1 MLNGR
6 IDFLASRAG
15 FVLTMVLLCAAT
27 LMAAYGFNRSTNEIL
42 ATQVELENHQTANT
56 HSALSDLV
64 RLTNEILEGV
74 AGGAETRVLAS
85 ILSSV
90 DILYVRADH
99 METRLEN
106 LQGLFLRD
114 PTYVSAETMLQSGA
128 DAVSAIQVLVEDA
141 DAALSSG
148 NALAVMSSA
157 ALVERAKDARMALF
171 RYLDETDKLEQRM
184 LARQTKKVVLLS
196 RATYLFLA
204 LITLAGLAC
213 LRLLRREIIAR
224 KARDKAQR
232 RADHLAYFDP
242 VTGLANRV
250 QFQDRVDAFLTP
262 GARGA
267 LILIDLDGFKEI
279 NDRHG
284 HVVGDSVLKYIGRCI
299 RAEAESNLGFAARLG
314 GDEFAVFLE
323 TDSTAFLKT
332 FCMSLIAE
340 CARPTQIGD
349 ERVSPGISIGLATT
363 TQLAVVDTPRFE
375 DLMRVTDFALY
386 ASKSAGRG
394 RYTLYDSELER
405 AFKERRRLMKDLPRA
420 ILQGE
425 LEVYLQPKV
434 DLRSG
439 RVRGFEALVRW
450 RRDGTVL
457 PPADFIQIAEESGRI
472 VDIDRYVLDASV
484 RIIADWNRRYS
495 TDFSISV
502 NLSGLHFRRAESLSF
517 VNDSLSRHRLPP
529 ELLTLEI
536 TETVQI
542 ANWEQVGESVAELRN
557 RGCRISID
565 DFGTGYSSLAYLR
578 TISADELKID
588 KSLIAEIE
596 TSGESQFI
604 LDAVLDLARSLG
616 LEVVVEGV
624 ERPEQ
629 REILCKLGCIQGQGF
644 LFDRPKPAEDALAGA
659 TFSKDQSSIEASRA

>member
-1 MLNGR
+1 MFNGR

-15 FVLTMVLLCAAT
+15 FILTMVLLCAAT
-27 LMAAYGFNRSTNEIL
+27 LLAAYGFNRSTNEIL
-42 ATQVELENHQTANT
+42 ATQIELENHQTANT

-74 AGGAETRVLAS
+74 AGGSETRLLTS
-85 ILSSV
+85 ISSSL

-106 LQGLFLRD
+106 LQSLFLRD

-128 DAVSAIQVLVEDA
+128 EAVRAIQTLVEDA
-141 DAALSSG
+141 DAALASE
-148 NALAVMSSA
+148 NALGILTSA

-171 RYLDETDKLEQRM
+171 RYLDETGKLEERM
-184 LARQTKKVVLLS
+184 LARQTEKVVLLS
-196 RATYLFLA
+196 QASYIFLS

-213 LRLLRREIIAR
+213 LRLLRGEIMAR

-250 QFQDRVDAFLTP
+250 QFQDRADAFLTP
-262 GARGA
+262 GAKGA

-284 HVVGDSVLKYIGRCI
+284 HVVGDSVLKYVGSRI
-299 RAEAESNLGFAARLG
+299 RAEAESNLGIAARLG

-323 TDSTAFLKT
+323 SDNTAFLKT
-332 FCMSLIAE
+332 FCISLISE
-340 CARPTQIGD
+340 CARPTRIGE
-349 ERVSPGISIGLATT
+349 ERVAPGISVGLATT
-363 TQLAVVDTPRFE
+363 TQISVAKTPCFE
-375 DLMRVTDFALY
+375 DLMRVSDFALY

-405 AFKERRRLMKDLPRA
+405 AFQDRRRLMKDLPRA
-420 ILQGE
+420 VLQGE
-425 LEVYLQPKV
+425 LEVFLQPKV

-439 RVRGFEALVRW
+439 RVKGFEALVRW
-450 RRDGTVL
+450 RRDGILL

-472 VDIDRYVLDASV
+472 VDIDRYVLKTAV
-484 RIIADWNRRYS
+484 EIIADWNRRYS
-495 TDFSISV
+495 TSFSVSV
-502 NLSGLHFRRAESLSF
+502 NLSGLHFRRPESLSF
-517 VNDSLSRHRLPP
+517 VNDALLRHGLPP

-536 TETVQI
+536 TETIQI
-542 ANWEQVGESVAELRN
+542 ANWEQVGESVAELRS

-578 TISADELKID
+578 IISADELKID

-616 LEVVVEGV
+616 LEVVVEGI

-629 REILCKLGCIQGQGF
+629 RDILRKLGCINGQGY
-644 LFDRPKPAEDALAGA
+644 LFDRPKPAEEALAGA
-659 TFSKDQSSIEASRA
+659 TFSGDRTSQKVSTA

>member
-6 IDFLASRAG
+6 MDFLASRAG
-15 FVLTMVLLCAAT
+15 FILSMALLCAAT
-27 LMAAYGFNRSTNEIL
+27 LSAAYAFNRSTNEIL
-42 ATQVELENHQTANT
+42 ATQIELENHQTANT
-56 HSALSDLV
+56 HSALNDLV
-64 RLTNEILEGV
+64 RLTNEVLEGLS
-74 AGGAETRVLAS
+74 GGDESEVLAS
-85 ILSSV
+85 ISASV

-106 LQGLFLRD
+106 LQALFLRD
-114 PTYVSAETMLQSGA
+114 PNYVSAATMLQSGSE
-128 DAVSAIQVLVEDA
+128 AVMALRLLVD
-141 DAALSSG
+141 DSDTALSST
-148 NALAVMSSA
+148 NPFAIFSA
-157 ALVERAKDARMALF
+157 TALVDRAKAARRAVF
-171 RYLDETDKLEQRM
+171 HYLDETVKLEQRM

-196 RATYLFLA
+196 RATYVFLV

-213 LRLLRREIIAR
+213 MRLLRREVMAR
-224 KARDKAQR
+224 KARDKAER

-250 QFQDRVDAFLTP
+250 QFQDRVDAFLAP
-262 GARGA
+262 GAKGA
-267 LILIDLDGFKEI
+267 LIIIDLDGFKEI

-284 HVVGDSVLKYIGRCI
+284 HVVGDHVLKHVGRCI
-299 RAEAESNLGFAARLG
+299 RAEAEANLGIAARLG

-332 FCMSLIAE
+332 FCLALISE
-340 CARPTQIGD
+340 CARPIQFGED
-349 ERVSPGISIGLATT
+349 RVTPGISVGLATT
-363 TQLAVVDTPRFE
+363 TQLSAAEAPRFD
-375 DLMRVTDFALY
+375 DLMRVSDFALY

-425 LEVYLQPKV
+425 LVVFLQPKV
-434 DLRSG
+434 DLQTA
-439 RVRGFEALVRW
+439 RVKGFEALVRW
-450 RRDGTVL
+450 RRDGTIL
-457 PPADFIQIAEESGRI
+457 PPGDFIQIAEESGRI
-472 VDIDRYVLDASV
+472 IDIDRYVLDTAV
-484 RIIADWNRRYS
+484 EIIANWNRRYS
-495 TDFSISV
+495 TDFSVSV

-517 VNDSLSRHRLPP
+517 VIDALQRHSLPP

-536 TETVQI
+536 TETVQL
-542 ANWEQVGESVAELRN
+542 ANWEQVGQSVAELRS

-578 TISADELKID
+578 TISADELKTD

-604 LDAVLDLARSLG
+604 LDAVLDLARSLR
-616 LEVVVEGV
+616 LEVVVEGI
-624 ERPEQ
+624 ERLEQ
-629 REILCKLGCIQGQGF
+629 RDILCRLGCSDGQGF
-644 LFDRPKPAEDALAGA
+644 LFGRPRPAKYALAGA
-659 TFSKDQSSIEASRA
+659 TFRENLPPQEASTG

>member
-1 MLNGR
+1 MFNGQK
-6 IDFLASRAG
+6 DFLASRVG
-15 FVLTMVLLCAAT
+15 FILTMALLCMAT
-27 LMAAYGFNRSTNEIL
+27 LFAGYGFSRSTNEIL
-42 ATQVELENHQTANT
+42 ATGVELENHQTANT
-56 HSALSDLV
+56 HSALNDLV
-64 RLTNEILEGV
+64 RLTNEILEGLS
-74 AGGAETRVLAS
+74 GGSEMDVLAS
-85 ILSSV
+85 ISASV

-106 LQGLFLRD
+106 SHGLILGD
-114 PTYVSAETMLQSGA
+114 PNYASVESMLQSGA
-128 DAVSAIQVLVEDA
+128 DAILAIRSLVNDG
-141 DAALSSG
+141 DAALSSEDP
-148 NALAVMSSA
+148 LAAFA
-157 ALVERAKDARMALF
+157 AAGLVERAEDARRSVY
-171 RYLDETDKLEQRM
+171 RYLDETTKLENRM
-184 LARQTKKVVLLS
+184 LARETKQVVLLS
-196 RATYLFLA
+196 RATYGFLV
-204 LITLAGLAC
+204 LVTLAGLAC
-213 LRLLRREIIAR
+213 LRLLRREVMAR
-224 KARDKAQR
+224 KARDKAER

-250 QFQDRVDAFLTP
+250 QFQDRVEAFLAP
-262 GARGA
+262 EARGA
-267 LILIDLDGFKEI
+267 LILVDLDGFKDI

-284 HVVGDSVLKYIGRCI
+284 HIVGDDVLKVVGRCI
-299 RAEAESNLGFAARLG
+299 RAEAEANLGVAARLG

-323 TDSTAFLKT
+323 TDNTAFLKI
-332 FCMSLIAE
+332 FCMSLVSE
-340 CARPTQIGD
+340 CSRPIQVGD
-349 ERVSPGISIGLATT
+349 DRVTPGISVGLATT
-363 TQLAVVDTPRFE
+363 TQLSATDTPRFE
-375 DLMRVTDFALY
+375 DLMRVSDFALY

-425 LEVYLQPKV
+425 LVVFLQPKV
-434 DLRSG
+434 DLQTA
-439 RVRGFEALVRW
+439 RVKGFEALVRW
-450 RRDGTVL
+450 RRDGTIL

-472 VDIDRYVLDASV
+472 IDIDRYVLNTAV
-484 RIIADWNRRYS
+484 EIIANWNRRYS
-495 TDFSISV
+495 TDFSVSV

-517 VNDSLSRHRLPP
+517 VNDALQRHGLPP

-536 TETVQI
+536 TETVQL
-542 ANWEQVGESVAELRN
+542 ANWEQVGESVAELRE

-578 TISADELKID
+578 TIAADELKID

-629 REILCKLGCIQGQGF
+629 RKILCKLGCTNGQGF
-644 LFDRPKPAEDALAGA
+644 LFDRPKPAENALADA
-659 TFSKDQSSIEASRA
+659 TFIADEAAPNSSTG

>member
-1 MLNGR
+1 MFNGR

-15 FVLTMVLLCAAT
+15 FILTMILLCAAT
-27 LMAAYGFNRSTNEIL
+27 LLAAYGFNRSTNEIL
-42 ATQVELENHQTANT
+42 ATQIELENHQTANT
-56 HSALSDLV
+56 HSALNDLV
-64 RLTNEILEGV
+64 RLTNEILEGA
-74 AGGAETRVLAS
+74 AGGSEERVLAS
-85 ILSSV
+85 ISSSV

-99 METRLEN
+99 IETRLEN

-114 PTYVSAETMLQSGA
+114 PAHVSAEAMLQSGA
-128 DAVSAIQVLVEDA
+128 DAVSAIQKLVDDA

-148 NALAVMSSA
+148 NALAFFNSTD
-157 ALVERAKDARMALF
+157 LVEQAKSARMALY
-171 RYLDETDKLEQRM
+171 RYLDETDKLEKRM
-184 LARQTKKVVLLS
+184 LARQTEKVVLLS
-196 RATYLFLA
+196 RATYIFLG

-213 LRLLRREIIAR
+213 LRLLRGEIMAR

-250 QFQDRVDAFLTP
+250 QFQDRVDGFLTP
-262 GARGA
+262 GAKGA

-284 HVVGDSVLKYIGRCI
+284 HVVGDNVLKYVGSRI
-299 RAEAESNLGFAARLG
+299 RAEAESNLGIAARLG

-323 TDSTAFLKT
+323 SDNTAFLKT
-332 FCMSLIAE
+332 FCISLISE
-340 CARPTQIGD
+340 CARPTRIGD
-349 ERVSPGISIGLATT
+349 ERVSPGISVGLATT
-363 TQLAVVDTPRFE
+363 TQLSVAKTPCFE
-375 DLMRVTDFALY
+375 DLMRVSDFALY

-420 ILQGE
+420 VLQGE
-425 LEVYLQPKV
+425 LEVFLQPKV

-439 RVRGFEALVRW
+439 RVKGFEALVRW
-450 RRDGTVL
+450 RRDGILL
-457 PPADFIQIAEESGRI
+457 PPAEFIQIAEESGRI
-472 VDIDRYVLDASV
+472 VDIDRYILKTAVEIV
-484 RIIADWNRRYS
+484 ADWNRRYS
-495 TDFSISV
+495 TGYSVSV
-502 NLSGLHFRRAESLSF
+502 NLSGLHFSRPESLSF
-517 VNDSLSRHRLPP
+517 VNDALLRYGLPP

-536 TETVQI
+536 TETIQI
-542 ANWEQVGESVAELRN
+542 ANWELVGESVAELRS

-565 DFGTGYSSLAYLR
+565 DFGIGYSSLAYLR
-578 TISADELKID
+578 IISADELKID

-596 TSGESQFI
+596 TSGEAQFI

-629 REILCKLGCIQGQGF
+629 RDILCKLGCINAQGF
-644 LFDRPKPAEDALAGA
+644 LFDRPKPAEEALASA
-659 TFSKDQSSIEASRA
+659 TFSSNQTSRKTGTA

>member
-1 MLNGR
+1 
-6 IDFLASRAG
+6 
-15 FVLTMVLLCAAT
+15 
-27 LMAAYGFNRSTNEIL
+27 STQI
-42 ATQVELENHQTANT
+42 ELEYHQTANT
-56 HSALSDLV
+56 HSALNDLV

-74 AGGAETRVLAS
+74 SGGSEKEVLAS
-85 ILSSV
+85 ISASV
-90 DILYVRADH
+90 DILFVRADH
-99 METRLEN
+99 LQTRLKD
-106 LQGLFLRD
+106 LKGLFLRD
-114 PTYVSAETMLQSGA
+114 PDYVSAATMLQSGA
-128 DAVSAIQVLVEDA
+128 DAVTAIQLLVEDA
-141 DAALSSG
+141 DTA
-148 NALAVMSSA
+148 MSSEDPIA
-157 ALVERAKDARMALF
+157 VFATPELVERAKSARRAVF
-171 RYLDETDKLEQRM
+171 RYLDETDKLEVRM
-184 LARQTKKVVLLS
+184 FARQSREVVRLS
-196 RATYLFLA
+196 RAVYVFLG

-213 LRLLRREIIAR
+213 LRLLRGEVMAR
-224 KARDKAQR
+224 KARDKAER

-250 QFQDRVDAFLTP
+250 QFQDRVDDFLAP
-262 GARGA
+262 GAKGA
-267 LILIDLDGFKEI
+267 LILIDLDGFKDI

-284 HVVGDSVLKYIGRCI
+284 HVVGDNVLKYVGRCI
-299 RAEAESNLGFAARLG
+299 RAEAEANLGIAARLG

-323 TDSTAFLKT
+323 SDSTAFLKT
-332 FCMSLIAE
+332 FCMSLISE
-340 CARPTQIGD
+340 CSRPFQFGD
-349 ERVSPGISIGLATT
+349 ERVSPGISVGLATT
-363 TQLAVVDTPRFE
+363 TQLSAIDTPRFE
-375 DLMRVTDFALY
+375 DLMRVSDFALY

-434 DLRSG
+434 DLQSG
-439 RVRGFEALVRW
+439 RVKGFEALVRW
-450 RRDGTVL
+450 KRDGEIL

-472 VDIDRYVLDASV
+472 VDIDRFVLDTAV
-484 RIIADWNRRYS
+484 EIIAAWNRRYS
-495 TDFSISV
+495 TDFSVSV
-502 NLSGLHFRRAESLSF
+502 NLSGLHFRRAQSLSF
-517 VNDSLSRHRLPP
+517 VHDALLRHGLPP

-536 TETVQI
+536 TETVQL
-542 ANWEQVGESVAELRN
+542 ANWEQVGESVAELRD

-629 REILCKLGCIQGQGF
+629 REILCKLGCTNGQGF
-644 LFDRPKPAEDALAGA
+644 LFDRPKPAENALAGA
-659 TFSKDQSSIEASRA
+659 TFSKDQSPIKASTA